1 MYKSKIITFVEKN
14 FDILETVLIL
24 VLLASSILMINTI
37 SYSLICI
44 QGSLILLALLYFL
57 MALRPFEGKVAGLR
71 IVVRRVVYISFVLGC
86 LTTMSVF
93 SFDEEVDVHK
103 LIIATLVFLGLSF
116 VSLFLLRFKMKVKE
130 RTVGLFV
137 RCIIFTVV
145 LLWLLS
151 MHNS

>member
-1 MYKSKIITFVEKN
+1 
-14 FDILETVLIL
+14 
-24 VLLASSILMINTI
+24 MINTI
-37 SYSLICI
+37 PYSIKCI

-57 MALRPFEGKVAGLR
+57 MALRPFEGKVAGLK

-116 VSLFLLRFKMKVKE
+116 VALLLLRFKMKDKE
-130 RTVGLFV
+130 RTIGLFV
-137 RCIIFTVV
+137 RCAIFTAV
-145 LLWLLS
+145 LIWLW
-151 MHNS
+151 MMY

>member
-1 MYKSKIITFVEKN
+1 MYKSKLITFVEEK

-24 VLLASSILMINTI
+24 VLLASSILMMNTI
-37 SYSLICI
+37 TYSLRCI

-93 SFDEEVDVHK
+93 SFDEDVDVHK

-116 VSLFLLRFKMKVKE
+116 VSLLLLRFKMKIKE
-130 RTVGLFV
+130 RTFGLFL
-137 RCIIFTVV
+137 RCAIFTVV
-145 LLWLLS
+145 LVWLW
-151 MHNS
+151 MMF

>member
-1 MYKSKIITFVEKN
+1 MYKSKLITFVENK
-14 FDILETVLIL
+14 FDILETILIL
-24 VLLASSILMINTI
+24 VFLVSTLLMINTI
-37 SYSLICI
+37 PYSIKCI

-57 MALRPFEGKVAGLR
+57 MALRPFEGKVAGLK

-116 VSLFLLRFKMKVKE
+116 VALLLLRFKMKVKE
-130 RTVGLFV
+130 RTIGLFV
-137 RCIIFTVV
+137 RCAIFTAV
-145 LLWLLS
+145 LV
-151 MHNS
+151 

>member
-1 MYKSKIITFVEKN
+1 MYKSKLITFVEEK

-24 VLLASSILMINTI
+24 VLLASSILMMNTI
-37 SYSLICI
+37 TYSLRCI

-71 IVVRRVVYISFVLGC
+71 NVVRRVVYISFVLGC

-93 SFDEEVDVHK
+93 SFDENVDVHK

-116 VSLFLLRFKMKVKE
+116 VSLLLLRFKMKIKE
-130 RTVGLFV
+130 RTFGLFL
-137 RCIIFTVV
+137 RCAIFTAV
-145 LLWLLS
+145 LVWLW
-151 MHNS
+151 MMY

>member
-1 MYKSKIITFVEKN
+1 MRKSQLISFVEDK
-14 FDILETVLIL
+14 FDILETVFIL
-24 VLLASSILMINTI
+24 TLCVSAILMMNTI
-37 SYSLICI
+37 TYSLYGI

-93 SFDEEVDVHK
+93 SFDESVDVHK

-116 VSLFLLRFKMKVKE
+116 VALLLLRFKMNVKE
-130 RTVGLFV
+130 RTMGLFV
-137 RCIIFTVV
+137 RCGIFTAV
-145 LLWLLS
+145 LLWLL
-151 MHNS
+151 MMY

>member
-1 MYKSKIITFVEKN
+1 MYKSKLITFVENK
-14 FDILETVLIL
+14 FDILETILIL
-24 VLLASSILMINTI
+24 VFLVSTILMMNTI
-37 SYSLICI
+37 PYSIKCI

-57 MALRPFEGKVAGLR
+57 MALRPFEGKVAGLK

-116 VSLFLLRFKMKVKE
+116 VALLLLRFKMKVKE
-130 RTVGLFV
+130 RTIGLFV
-137 RCIIFTVV
+137 RCAIFTAV
-145 LLWLLS
+145 LMWLW
-151 MHNS
+151 MMY